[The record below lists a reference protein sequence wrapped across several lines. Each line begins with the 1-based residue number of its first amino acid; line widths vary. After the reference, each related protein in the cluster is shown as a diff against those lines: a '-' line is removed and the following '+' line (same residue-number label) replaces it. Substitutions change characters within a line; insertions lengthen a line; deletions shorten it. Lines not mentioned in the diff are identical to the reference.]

1 DIETAITELA
11 VGEALVSLLDE
22 KGRPSVTERVFVIPP
37 GSQIGPIT
45 AEQRKAL
52 IDGSLV
58 AGVYEKAVDRESA
71 YEKLKGRAAASP
83 TGPSTSTT
91 PPGATLPPTGTAS
104 LPGGPSAA
112 GNDGGGL
119 LGGLKDV
126 LFGSTGPRGGKH
138 EGLAESAARSAVRS
152 IGSSVGRE
160 IIRGVLGSILGGGRK
175 R

>member
-1 DIETAITELA
+1 
-11 VGEALVSLLDE
+11 LDE
-22 KGRPSVTERVFVIPP
+22 KGRPSVTQRVFVIPP

-45 AEQRKAL
+45 TEQRKAL

-58 AGVYEKAVDRESA
+58 AGVYEKAVDRDSA
-71 YEKLKGRAAASP
+71 YERIKGRASASPASPAAPAAAS
-83 TGPSTSTT
+83 
-91 PPGATLPPTGTAS
+91 GATLPPTGTAS

-112 GNDGGGL
+112 GNEGGGL

-138 EGLAESAARSAVRS
+138 EGLAESAARSAMRS

-160 IIRGVLGSILGGGRK
+160 IIRGVLGSILGGK
-175 R
+175 RR